1 MLVALEGGYNLT
13 SISRS
18 ACAVMRVLLGEA
30 AASVW
35 GGMLAAKP
43 HPAACLDVD
52 LALRCQAPY
61 WRCVAEQAVAN
72 GTLAV
77 AGYKRAADDS
87 DGDDD
92 DGDGDGELRYRSLG
106 EATWRTGAPLK
117 EEEGEE
123 GEEEGEEEEEEQ
135 GEEELSLFPSG
146 LHEEDAIAMSR
157 AGPPPGKAAARS
169 SVFKRKQPW
178 TARRQ
183 RGPATWWWRSKQL
196 GLRLF

>member
-30 AASVW
+30 ASSIGE
-35 GGMLAAKP
+35 GGMLAAAP

-77 AGYKRAADDS
+77 AGVVVA
-87 DGDDD
+87 GDEDK
-92 DGDGDGELRYRSLG
+92 LLYRSLG
-106 EATWRTGAPLK
+106 EVTWRTGAPLK
-117 EEEGEE
+117 G
-123 GEEEGEEEEEEQ
+123 EQ
-135 GEEELSLFPSG
+135 GEDEELSLFPSG
-146 LHEEDAIAMSR
+146 LYEEDALAMSR
-157 AGPPPGKAAARS
+157 AGPPPGSATARS
-169 SVFKRKQPW
+169 AVFKRKQPW
-178 TARRQ
+178 AARRQ
-183 RGPATWWWRSKQL
+183 RGPAAWWWRSKQL

>member
-92 DGDGDGELRYRSLG
+92 GGDGDGELRYRSLG
-106 EATWRTGAPLK
+106 EVTWRTGAPLK

-123 GEEEGEEEEEEQ
+123 GD
-135 GEEELSLFPSG
+135 EELSLFPSG
-146 LHEEDAIAMSR
+146 LYEEDAIAMSR
-157 AGPPPGKAAARS
+157 SHARAGPPPGGAAARPA
-169 SVFKRKQPW
+169 VFKRKQPW
-178 TARRQ
+178 AARRQ
-183 RGPATWWWRSKQL
+183 RGPAAWWWRSKQL

>member
-30 AASVW
+30 ASSIGE
-35 GGMLAAKP
+35 GGMLAAAP

-77 AGYKRAADDS
+77 AGVVVA
-87 DGDDD
+87 GDEDK
-92 DGDGDGELRYRSLG
+92 LLYRSLG
-106 EATWRTGAPLK
+106 EVTWRTGAPLK
-117 EEEGEE
+117 GEEGEE
-123 GEEEGEEEEEEQ
+123 GEEGEQ
-135 GEEELSLFPSG
+135 GEQGEDEELSLFPSG
-146 LHEEDAIAMSR
+146 LYEEDALAMSR
-157 AGPPPGKAAARS
+157 AGPPPGSATARS
-169 SVFKRKQPW
+169 AVFKRKQPW
-178 TARRQ
+178 AARRQ
-183 RGPATWWWRSKQL
+183 RGPAAWWWRSKQL

>member
-30 AASVW
+30 AAAIGE
-35 GGMLAAKP
+35 GGMLAAAP
-43 HPAACLDVD
+43 HPAACLDVE

-61 WRCVAEQAVAN
+61 WRCIAEQAVAN

-77 AGYKRAADDS
+77 AGDVS
-87 DGDDD
+87 
-92 DGDGDGELRYRSLG
+92 DGDGDGGGGGELLYRSLG
-106 EATWRTGAPLK
+106 EVTWRTGAPLK

-123 GEEEGEEEEEEQ
+123 GEEGEEE
-135 GEEELSLFPSG
+135 EEELSLFPSG
-146 LHEEDAIAMSR
+146 LYEEDAIAMSR
-157 AGPPPGKAAARS
+157 SHARAGPPPGGAAARPA
-169 SVFKRKQPW
+169 VFKRKQPW
-178 TARRQ
+178 AARRQ
-183 RGPATWWWRSKQL
+183 RGPRAAWWWRSKQL